1 MKARIVILGAGSWGT
16 TFAVLAS
23 RNAEVSLWAR
33 DAALAAQIDTARHN
47 SRYLPGI
54 ALPGR
59 FAAGHDMAALVA
71 RADVLVMAV
80 PAQGFRAVLR
90 LARPHLRAWV
100 PVISLGKGLEQGTRR
115 RMTEIIREELP
126 DHPPGVLSGPN
137 LAQEILGGQAAASVL
152 AMDDPAIMGQL
163 QPLFSSGLFRVY
175 TNDDIAGCE
184 LGGVLKNVI
193 AIACGMGDGMGAGDN
208 TRAAMITRGLA
219 EITRL
224 GTALGGKAETFAGL
238 AGMGDLVDH
247 LRQPAESQ
255 PLRRRATRART
266 GDRRHRARDA
276 HRGRGRL
283 ERPGDRRAGCAARGA
298 GADDAG
304 SEPRAR
310 RRQHEAGL
318 PRAAAHQRR
327 RRDRPR
333 LAASS
338 DRFSRRRGS
347 ARSGR
352 RRAANSPTRCRT
364 SSGT

>member
-33 DAALAAQIDTARHN
+33 DAALAAQIDTARNN

-238 AGMGDLVDH
+238 AGMGDLVTTC
-247 LRQPAESQ
+247 AS
-255 PLRRRATRART
+255 PLSRNRYV
-266 GDRRHRARDA
+266 GEQL
-276 HRGRGRL
+276 GRGRAIADIVREMHTVAEGVWSTPVIVAL
-283 ERPGDRRAGCAARGA
+283 AAQHGVPVPMMQEVNRVLAGGNMKQAFRALLRISA
-298 GADDAG
+298 GAETDPG
-304 SEPRAR
+304 
-310 RRQHEAGL
+310 
-318 PRAAAHQRR
+318 
-327 RRDRPR
+327 
-333 LAASS
+333 
-338 DRFSRRRGS
+338 
-347 ARSGR
+347 
-352 RRAANSPTRCRT
+352 
-364 SSGT
+364 

>member
-163 QPLFSSGLFRVY
+163 QPLFTSGLFRVY

-238 AGMGDLVDH
+238 AGMGDLVTTC
-247 LRQPAESQ
+247 AS
-255 PLRRRATRART
+255 PLSRNRYV
-266 GDRRHRARDA
+266 GEQL
-276 HRGRGRL
+276 GRGRAIAEIVREMHTVAEGVWSAPVIVEL
-283 ERPGDRRAGCAARGA
+283 AAQHAVPVPMMQEVNRVLAGGNMKQAFRALLRISA
-298 GADDAG
+298 GAETDPG
-304 SEPRAR
+304 
-310 RRQHEAGL
+310 
-318 PRAAAHQRR
+318 
-327 RRDRPR
+327 
-333 LAASS
+333 
-338 DRFSRRRGS
+338 
-347 ARSGR
+347 
-352 RRAANSPTRCRT
+352 
-364 SSGT
+364 

>member
-23 RNAEVSLWAR
+23 RNTEVSLWAR
-33 DAALAAQIDTARHN
+33 DAALAAQIDTARNN

-100 PVISLGKGLEQGTRR
+100 PVISLSKGLEQGTRR

-126 DHPPGVLSGPN
+126 EHPAGVLSGPN
-137 LAQEILGGQAAASVL
+137 LAREILGGQAAASVL

-224 GTALGGKAETFAGL
+224 GTALGGNAETFAGL
-238 AGMGDLVDH
+238 AGMGDLVTTC
-247 LRQPAESQ
+247 AS
-255 PLRRRATRART
+255 PLSRNRYV
-266 GDRRHRARDA
+266 GEQL
-276 HRGRGRL
+276 GRGRSIADIVREMRTVAEGVWSAPVIVEL
-283 ERPGDRRAGCAARGA
+283 AAQHGVPVPMMQEVNRVLAGGNMGHAFRALLRISA
-298 GADDAG
+298 GAETDPG
-304 SEPRAR
+304 
-310 RRQHEAGL
+310 
-318 PRAAAHQRR
+318 
-327 RRDRPR
+327 
-333 LAASS
+333 
-338 DRFSRRRGS
+338 
-347 ARSGR
+347 
-352 RRAANSPTRCRT
+352 
-364 SSGT
+364 

>member
-1 MKARIVILGAGSWGT
+1 MKPRIVILGAGSWGT
-16 TFAVLAS
+16 TFAALAS

-33 DAALAAQIDTARHN
+33 DATLAAEINTARNN
-47 SRYLPGI
+47 SRYLPGFE
-54 ALPGR
+54 LPAR
-59 FAAGHDMAALVA
+59 FTAGHDMAALVA

-100 PVISLGKGLEQGTRR
+100 PVISLSKGLEQGTRR

-126 DHPPGVLSGPN
+126 DHPAGVLSGPN

-175 TNDDIAGCE
+175 TNRDIVGCE

-224 GTALGGKAETFAGL
+224 GTALGGKAGTFAGL
-238 AGMGDLVDH
+238 AGMGDLVTTC
-247 LRQPAESQ
+247 AS
-255 PLRRRATRART
+255 PLSRNRYV
-266 GDRRHRARDA
+266 GEQL
-276 HRGRGRL
+276 GRGRAIADIVREMRTVAEGVWSAPVIVEL
-283 ERPGDRRAGCAARGA
+283 AAQHGVPVPMMQEVNRVLAGGNMRQAFRALLRISA
-298 GADDAG
+298 GA
-304 SEPRAR
+304 
-310 RRQHEAGL
+310 EADPG
-318 PRAAAHQRR
+318 
-327 RRDRPR
+327 
-333 LAASS
+333 
-338 DRFSRRRGS
+338 
-347 ARSGR
+347 
-352 RRAANSPTRCRT
+352 
-364 SSGT
+364 

>member
-100 PVISLGKGLEQGTRR
+100 PVISLSKGLEQGTRQ

-224 GTALGGKAETFAGL
+224 GTALGGNAETFAGL
-238 AGMGDLVDH
+238 AGMGDLVTTC
-247 LRQPAESQ
+247 AS
-255 PLRRRATRART
+255 PLSRNRYV
-266 GDRRHRARDA
+266 GEQL
-276 HRGRGRL
+276 GRGRAIADIVREMRTVAEGVWSAPVIVEL
-283 ERPGDRRAGCAARGA
+283 AAQHGVPVPMMQEVNRVLAGGNMKQAFRALLRISA
-298 GADDAG
+298 GA
-304 SEPRAR
+304 
-310 RRQHEAGL
+310 EADPG
-318 PRAAAHQRR
+318 
-327 RRDRPR
+327 
-333 LAASS
+333 
-338 DRFSRRRGS
+338 
-347 ARSGR
+347 
-352 RRAANSPTRCRT
+352 
-364 SSGT
+364 